1 MNLQNIYNEL
11 NIKKKEYKKNINKNN
26 IVDNIKKIICEL
38 NEKRDKEIIKIL
50 KDYENQ
56 NSIISINEDIY
67 KSIEYETI
75 LISILEIIATRSMK
89 NRHFHCNN
97 QLCMYSLIYMN
108 PLKH

>member
-11 NIKKKEYKKNINKNN
+11 NIKKEEYKKNINKNN
-26 IVDNIKKIICEL
+26 IVTNIKKIICEL

-75 LISILEIIATRSMK
+75 LISILENIEK
-89 NRHFHCNN
+89 KDEKKKW
-97 QLCMYSLIYMN
+97 YSL
-108 PLKH
+108 